1 MCNSIS
7 LCISGEEVKNLK
19 HNKCCLNSLHFLQ
32 ILQLSSFVFCSQI
45 CGFLWV
51 VKFKEK
57 IIHLGGLLTFDAT
70 FWIRNICCQATR
82 FTQEETDIQF
92 TNCAKKGSTKIYKM
106 KSTFLRYCSTSH
118 ECYGLK
124 CDWNIMLLKRY
135 QIRDIYSWLKSC
147 LNS

>member
-70 FWIRNICCQATR
+70 FWIRNICCQATLILR
-82 FTQEETDIQF
+82 
-92 TNCAKKGSTKIYKM
+92 KKRLIFNSQVVPKRD
-106 KSTFLRYCSTSH
+106 LARYIKWNKLFCVSVQ
-118 ECYGLK
+118 LFMNAM
-124 CDWNIMLLKRY
+124 DWNMIEILDCLKD
-135 QIRDIYSWLKSC
+135 IRFGISIHDSSHV
-147 LNS
+147 